1 MEHKLSIKQQTH
13 VMEIAHITY
22 KIVLIYVQKLVNHH
36 IVITIHNL
44 EEHNVFN
51 NVKQL
56 CFNIHKMVSVSNNVI
71 MIKDMQYNKIHFSVI
86 INAIGTYL
94 IH

>member
-1 MEHKLSIKQQTH
+1 MEHRLLIKQQIH
-13 VMEIAHITY
+13 VMKIVHITY
-22 KIVLIYVQKLVNHH
+22 KMLLIYVQKLVNHH

-56 CFNIHKMVSVSNNVI
+56 CFNTHRMVSVSNNVI
-71 MIKDMQYNKIHFSVI
+71 MIKDMQYNKIHFSVM
-86 INAIGTYL
+86 INVIGIYL